1 MNIKG
6 VYISCYKY
14 DIDFAKICIGSIRYW
29 YPEIPIF
36 LIKDTGQG
44 EFNTNP
50 LENAWDVKVFPT
62 SRKRFGWGFGK
73 WEPLFIEGD
82 GSFLVLDADTV
93 LAGPVI
99 DIAENTDV
107 DFLVDEEVQPYARL
121 NEIYY
126 KVERLGEVDE
136 RFVYPGYTFNE
147 GQWFGTHGLL
157 KRSDFDPI
165 LDWSE
170 EPQKPKFPEIIL
182 QGAQGHLNFTLQ
194 LKEQLGEI
202 SMARKRIMVWPENG
216 NADFISLSSIS
227 RKNGEHPY
235 IIHWAGFGFRNYAD
249 LPRHDIVRFY
259 RDFYYSRF
267 DTLTRYQDEAMR
279 RYRVAEKSFKK
290 KLRGLKAAIKSRI

>member
-1 MNIKG
+1 MHIKG

-14 DIDFAKICIGSIRYW
+14 DIDFAKICIASIRHW
-29 YPEIPIF
+29 YPEIPIY

-44 EFNTNP
+44 EFNTKP
-50 LENAWDVKVFPT
+50 LEHAWQVKVLPT
-62 SRKRFGWGFGK
+62 TRKRFGWGFGK

-99 DIAENTDV
+99 DIAEKTDA
-107 DFLVDEEVQPYARL
+107 DFLVDEEEQPYDRL

-157 KRSDFDPI
+157 KRSDFDAI

-202 SMARKRIMVWPENG
+202 GIARKRIMVWPENG

-227 RKNGEHPY
+227 RKDGEYPF
-235 IIHWAGFGFRNYAD
+235 IIHWAGFGFSNYAD
-249 LPRHDIVRFY
+249 LPRHDIIRFY
-259 RDFYYSRF
+259 RDVYYSRF
-267 DTLTRYQDEAMR
+267 DTITRYQDEAMR
-279 RYRVAEKSFKK
+279 RYRVTEKSFKK